1 MARES
6 FFDELARGLAD
17 GTLTRG
23 KALRLMGAA
32 LLGGTLASLGMGGE
46 AAGDPPECKRNGKHC
61 TSNNQCCSQNCSGV
75 SCQAQTTTTSTST
88 TSTSTTTPTTSTST
102 STTPTSTT
110 TMCLPNG
117 GTCSANNQC
126 CSGRCAGGMCAEP
139 CPAGTVLLC
148 NGTCAKTCTSDADC
162 TGCTFECAPEAAS
175 DPPRSLCSNPTDFAA
190 PCTTDCDCPSGQ
202 FCREFTGVGGN
213 FCLFAC

>member
-1 MARES
+1 MSEQTTNRS
-6 FFDELARGLAD
+6 FDDLARAMADGSLSRRRALKLFAGTAIAALIPSRALAD
-17 GTLTRG
+17 DDCVRVCHVPFDRETGVCDFANAETRCVSRSRRRFHLENHPCDCRGRCANCLT
-23 KALRLMGAA
+23 
-32 LLGGTLASLGMGGE
+32 S
-46 AAGDPPECKRNGKHC
+46 
-61 TSNNQCCSQNCSGV
+61 
-75 SCQAQTTTTSTST
+75 
-88 TSTSTTTPTTSTST
+88 
-102 STTPTSTT
+102 
-110 TMCLPNG
+110 CLPNG

-162 TGCTFECAPEAAS
+162 TGCRFECAPEAAS

-213 FCLFAC
+213 RCLFAC